1 MWLHTVFE
9 GFTTNTYASGLAYL
23 ENDHGEVD
31 PFYGY
36 SAGTAGSPPEILQRY
51 TSGGYLGT
59 PFTVLVDRFG
69 NILIEDFTTN
79 LTGTQILLEVE
90 NALEE

>member
-1 MWLHTVFE
+1 MFE

-59 PFTVLVDRFG
+59 PLTVLVDRFG